1 MAEKSKTILELDKL
15 AKADPHDQIP
25 VARVSRP
32 HGDDKIELGDI
43 ISFDETN
50 KTLTLYGT
58 YVLDV
63 SSLLDKKYTV
73 SVVIKDERT
82 DLGVVKI
89 DDNGTTKTV
98 KEGTPVTLKAIPNE
112 ERTPRVYFVQWLE
125 DNIPS
130 PTRQINV
137 DSDKTYTAE
146 FAEEVHIVVQIDGTS
161 IGTGTVDV
169 AAKRKNDLIDLQ
181 NEGIRI
187 GDVVTLTATGVTNK
201 PSAWKDG
208 QGNAIED
215 GEVYALDTSAD
226 EKIMTCTFT
235 YAEGMPLRYMAEFN
249 GPKIT
254 KKYIIGIYS
263 SDTTA
268 GTAVIQQNN
277 TTIAEEE
284 AIEIEDGANIKLV
297 ASAKGGW
304 KFAGWWK
311 GGVKIEDKEAKETY
325 PIIVSAET
333 AGTYTAKF
341 ERSGA
346 PDFYYG
352 AMVPDGTSG
361 NAYEKQ
367 DQIKELTPVYVDGS
381 TFTTP
386 NLAVGLGKKFILLY
400 NASKVKPTSGQ
411 MLSGGLTTDYVES
424 DFSNTRKFL
433 LSTITLNNVQYNTFE
448 SKEPMKSSDVTY
460 SITLTKQ

>member
-15 AKADPHDQIP
+15 AKAEPHDQIP

-73 SVVIKDERT
+73 SVAIKDERT
-82 DLGVVKI
+82 DLGEVNI
-89 DDNGTTKTV
+89 DNNGTTKTV
-98 KEGTPVTLKAIPNE
+98 KEGTTVVLNAIPIT
-112 ERTPRVYFVQWLE
+112 ERTPKVYFVQWLE

-169 AAKRKNDLIDLQ
+169 AAKRKNDPIDLQ
-181 NEGIRI
+181 SDGIRV

-208 QGNAIED
+208 KGNAIED
-215 GEVYALDTSAD
+215 GEVYAIDTSAD
-226 EKIMTCTFT
+226 EITMTCTFT
-235 YAEGMPLRYMAEFN
+235 YKDGMPLAYKAEFN
-249 GPKIT
+249 GAKIT
-254 KKYIIGIYS
+254 TKLTIGVQSYPG
-263 SDTTA
+263 TTA
-268 GTAVIQQNN
+268 GTAVIQQNG
-277 TTIAEEE
+277 TTIAEEKP
-284 AIEIEDGANIKLV
+284 IEIADGSNIVLV
-297 ASAKGGW
+297 ASAKEGW

-311 GGVKIEDKEAKETY
+311 GGKEIQGAPQSYGIT
-325 PIIVSAET
+325 VSADT

-341 ERSGA
+341 KRSGA

-352 AMVPDGTSG
+352 AVVPDATSG
-361 NAYEKQ
+361 NAYDKQ
-367 DQIKELTPVYVDGS
+367 NLINELTPGYVDGS

-386 NLAVGLGKKFILLY
+386 DLAVGLGKKFIMLY
-400 NASKVKPTSGQ
+400 NPSKVKPTSGQ

-424 DFSNTRKFL
+424 DFSNARKFL
-433 LSTITLNNVQYNTFE
+433 LSTITHNNVQYNTFE
-448 SKEPMKSSDVTY
+448 SKEPMKSNDVTY
-460 SITLTKQ
+460 NITLTKQ